1 MMNWSG
7 WSDWMSGWSDGR
19 MGWHIAGHLLWYAFL
34 IALAAGLTVF
44 LIRRLSKPDGGVS
57 ALDILKARYARGEIS
72 KDDFDNM
79 RRDITA

>member
-1 MMNWSG
+1 MMMWTG

-19 MGWHIAGHLLWYAFL
+19 SGWHFAGHVVWYAFL

-44 LIRRLSKPDGGVS
+44 LIRRLSASQGGMS

-72 KDDFDNM
+72 KADFDSM
-79 RRDITA
+79 RRDIMA